1 MEINF
6 KHYLHLLCGAAIFA
20 ATPIASHATPSVTY
34 ALGATSNVP
43 GFSATWLHAGTS
55 EMGNTG
61 YYANGVKARMTGS
74 LTLDMDNLASAS
86 GSLSGYGDFG
96 QTPGNW
102 TLDFAGGT
110 SNSVTFADGN
120 MDLLSLNYT
129 LTNDDNTFSSTGT
142 FYFADRDFNGGSTSD
157 GPNYIDPDVLYL
169 WGNNWVNLGDTSRQD
184 FVSNGGMALGLDL
197 YGVPEPGIAAL
208 LAIGL
213 LGMGFKRRY
222 QSV

>member
-1 MEINF
+1 MQINF
-6 KHYLHLLCGAAIFA
+6 KHYLHLLCGAVIFA
-20 ATPIASHATPSVTY
+20 ATSITSHATPSVTY
-34 ALGATSNVP
+34 ALGATSDVP

-102 TLDFAGGT
+102 TLDFAGAT
-110 SNSVTFADGN
+110 SNSVTFADRN
-120 MDLLSLNYT
+120 RDLLSLNYT
-129 LTNDDNTFSSTGT
+129 LTNGDNTFSSTGT
-142 FYFADRDFNGGSTSD
+142 FYFANRDFNGGDISN
-157 GPNYIDPDVLYL
+157 GPNYIDPDILYL
-169 WGNNWVNLGDTSRQD
+169 WGNNWVNQGDTSRQD
-184 FVSNGGMALGLDL
+184 FVNAGGVALGLDL

-222 QSV
+222 QSA

>member
-1 MEINF
+1 MKINF
-6 KHYLHLLCGAAIFA
+6 KHYLHLLCGAVIFA
-20 ATPIASHATPSVTY
+20 ATSITSQATPSVTY
-34 ALGATSNVP
+34 RLGAGSAP

-61 YYANGVKARMTGS
+61 YYANGKKARMTGS
-74 LTLDMDNLASAS
+74 LTLDMHDLALAS
-86 GSLSGYGDFG
+86 GSLSGSGDFG
-96 QTPGNW
+96 QGIGNW

-129 LTNDDNTFSSTGT
+129 LTNDINTFSETGT
-142 FYFADRDFNGGSTSD
+142 FYFASRDFNGGSISN
-157 GPNYIDPDVLYL
+157 GPNYVDPDILYL
-169 WGNNWVNLGDTSRQD
+169 WGNNWVNQGNTSRQD
-184 FVSNGGMALGLDL
+184 FVNAGGIALGLDL

>member
-6 KHYLHLLCGAAIFA
+6 KHYLHSLCGAVIFA
-20 ATPIASHATPSVTY
+20 ATPITSLATPSVTY
-34 ALGATSNVP
+34 ELGAGNAP
-43 GFSATWLHAGTS
+43 GFSATWLHAGS
-55 EMGNTG
+55 REMGSTG

-96 QTPGNW
+96 QGADNW
-102 TLDFAGGT
+102 ILDFAGAT
-110 SNSVTFADGN
+110 SNSVVFADGN
-120 MDLLSLNYT
+120 IDLLSLNYT
-129 LTNDDNTFSSTGT
+129 LTNDGNTFSDTGT
-142 FYFADRDFNGGSTSD
+142 FYFASRDFNGGNISN
-157 GPNYIDPDVLYL
+157 GPNYIDPNVLYL
-169 WGNNWVNLGDTSRQD
+169 WGNNWINQSDTSKQD
-184 FVSNGGMALGLDL
+184 FIKTGGIALGLDL